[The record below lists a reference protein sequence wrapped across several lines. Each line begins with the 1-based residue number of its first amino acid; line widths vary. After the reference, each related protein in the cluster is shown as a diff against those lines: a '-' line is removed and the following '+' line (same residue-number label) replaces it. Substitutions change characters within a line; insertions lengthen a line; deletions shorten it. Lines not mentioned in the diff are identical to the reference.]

1 MYQSFTPTKTT
12 REELIMVRKNM
23 FAELQNPWL
32 KNYSA
37 LKNVPSKTVGR
48 NFPFGRTGH
57 KGNGRIYAVL
67 HGEKNTSA
75 TSLLYCRKISKPTS

>member
-37 LKNVPSKTVGR
+37 LKNVPSK
-48 NFPFGRTGH
+48 
-57 KGNGRIYAVL
+57 NGW
-67 HGEKNTSA
+67 T
-75 TSLLYCRKISKPTS
+75 